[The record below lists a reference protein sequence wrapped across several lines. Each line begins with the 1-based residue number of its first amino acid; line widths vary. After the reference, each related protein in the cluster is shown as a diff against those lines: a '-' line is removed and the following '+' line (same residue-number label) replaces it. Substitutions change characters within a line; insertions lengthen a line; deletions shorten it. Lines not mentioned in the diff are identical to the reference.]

1 MDLSR
6 KQRSPNKALH
16 LTAIPLRSIAA
27 GELIRYADDG
37 AHRMNL
43 KHIAELLNGEGS
55 VTLGA
60 IGPVGCAAVAS
71 DGNNC
76 LAMLVRYAGESLED
90 LLTRLDEAIRAAV
103 EDEVLTDEIN
113 G

>member
-1 MDLSR
+1 MISFATHNSAMHTDGGC
-6 KQRSPNKALH
+6 A
-16 LTAIPLRSIAA
+16 AA
-27 GELIRYADDG
+27 GDRPNRYADDG
-37 AHRMNL
+37 ARRMNL

-103 EDEVLTDEIN
+103 EDEVFTDEIN